1 MRQLTGLVLCGGRS
15 ARLGMDKS
23 LIAYHGKPQW
33 RHLTGLLTTW
43 CPEVLVSCNAQQA
56 TTLSNEI
63 ASLNHATLCIDAEP
77 YSAKGPM
84 SGVLSAFSRNPNC
97 SLLVVG
103 CDYPL
108 LDAGD
113 LVPLVNARAESFNAI
128 CYHMGSTGIDLPF
141 PAIYESTILDALK
154 KLFEA
159 GDYSLRSALKN
170 NRIHKL
176 HPPQPDHLESIDT
189 LEGVHR
195 MKELINRRT

>member
-23 LIAYHGKPQW
+23 LIEYHGKPQW
-33 RHLTGLLTTW
+33 RHLASLLTTW

-56 TTLSNEI
+56 KTLGNEI
-63 ASLNHATLCIDAEP
+63 ASLNHATICIDAKP
-77 YSAKGPM
+77 YDAKGPM
-84 SGVLSAFSRNPNC
+84 SGVLSAFTQNPNC

-113 LVPLVNARAESFNAI
+113 LEPLVSARAESFNAI
-128 CYHMGSTGIDLPF
+128 CYHLGSPGIDLPF
-141 PAIYESTILDALK
+141 PAIYESTILDSLK
-154 KLFEA
+154 KLFVA

-170 NRIHKL
+170 NFIHKL
-176 HPPQPDHLESIDT
+176 HPPQPEHLESIDT

-195 MKELINRRT
+195 MKELINRRA